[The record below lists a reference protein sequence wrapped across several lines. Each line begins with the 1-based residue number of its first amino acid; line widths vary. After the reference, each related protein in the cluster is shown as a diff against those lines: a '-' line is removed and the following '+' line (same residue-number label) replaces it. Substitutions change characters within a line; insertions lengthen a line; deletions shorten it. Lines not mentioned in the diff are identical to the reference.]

1 MFLVG
6 LNQELDEVCG
16 KILGRKPLPSM
27 QEIEREKKIKIIL
40 SGNSKSNTEQSTERK
55 NLGRVEGLAAA

>member
-1 MFLVG
+1 VG
-6 LNQELDEVCG
+6 N
-16 KILGRKPLPSM
+16 
-27 QEIEREKKIKIIL
+27 EIEREKKIKIIL